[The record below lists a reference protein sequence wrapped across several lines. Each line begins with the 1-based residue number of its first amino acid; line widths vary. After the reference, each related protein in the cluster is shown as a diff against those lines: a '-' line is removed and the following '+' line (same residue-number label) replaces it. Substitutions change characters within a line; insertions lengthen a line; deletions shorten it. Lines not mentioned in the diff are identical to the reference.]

1 MEKSSALA
9 PLVLDVPASAK
20 HLGGTKRSVYTLIRR
35 GELAAKRIG
44 HRYVISLVE
53 LERWANSGNR
63 EGQPRNR
70 GAR

>member
-1 MEKSSALA
+1 MDALA
-9 PLVLDVPASAK
+9 PLVLDVPAIAK
-20 HLGGTKRSVYTLIRR
+20 YLNCTVRAVRTLLNR
-35 GELAAKRIG
+35 GELAYKRLG
-44 HRYVISLVE
+44 HKFVVSVVE